1 MRFLP
6 DAGAFAPEAGAAI
19 EFGADDA
26 RRIAAHA
33 DVP

>member
-6 DAGAFAPEAGAAI
+6 DASAFAPEAGAAI

>member
-6 DAGAFAPEAGAAI
+6 DAGAFAPEAGEAI

-26 RRIAAHA
+26 RMAAAHA
-33 DVP
+33 DGP